1 MSFLLFKIV
10 RLTSVVGAAATALS
24 SCAAQL
30 VLPSTQALP
39 AQFRS

>member
-1 MSFLLFKIV
+1 MSFFLFKIV
-10 RLTSVVGAAATALS
+10 RLTSVATALS
-24 SCAAQL
+24 SCAAHL